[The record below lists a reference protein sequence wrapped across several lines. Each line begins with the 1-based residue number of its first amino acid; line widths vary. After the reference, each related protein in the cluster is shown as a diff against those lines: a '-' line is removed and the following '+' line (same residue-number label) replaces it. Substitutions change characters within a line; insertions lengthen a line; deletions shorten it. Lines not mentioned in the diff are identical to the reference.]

1 MNLILSR
8 KAAQKLKKKGC
19 QVTDF
24 QPDID
29 AWRVDFASLDKRSI
43 FIVTHE
49 KTLYTCISSYRS
61 GLGGIITKIAAATQ
75 QDKLDVNDIDFVKF
89 QNRSVTGSMSNMKQM
104 INQFH
109 QYCPSDNEQYEVL
122 LNRTPFKLL
131 SSRTPAELYSLHTS
145 FH

>member
-1 MNLILSR
+1 VTNY
-8 KAAQKLKKKGC
+8 KKGC

-29 AWRVDFASLDKRSI
+29 TWRVDFSDLDKRSI

-49 KTLYTCISSYRS
+49 KTLYTCISSCRS
-61 GLGGIITKIAAATQ
+61 GLGDIITKIAAATQ